1 MTRTAKITKTVY
13 NTFTVKV
20 SVPGMVRDYAQDKTF
35 NSQAEAESYQSTLV
49 SDPAVSAAIVD
60 LIKADALK
68 PRLAPAKTA

>member
-35 NSQAEAESYQSTLV
+35 NSQAEADTYRDSLTV
-49 SDPAVSAAIVD
+49 SEVTTPAV
-60 LIKADALK
+60 DALK
-68 PRLAPAKTA
+68 PRLAPAKVS